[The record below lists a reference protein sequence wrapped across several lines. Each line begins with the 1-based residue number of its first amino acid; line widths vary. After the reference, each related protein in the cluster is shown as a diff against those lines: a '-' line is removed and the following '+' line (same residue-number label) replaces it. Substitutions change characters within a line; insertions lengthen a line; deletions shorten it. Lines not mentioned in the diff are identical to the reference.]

1 MSLAAKANPIQGRY
15 FYDGDGKLNVE
26 GGERKLDNLSERLIA
41 LIDYLQDRFTAGKG
55 KVTIYSGY
63 RSPNYNE
70 ALRRKGKSAAKASLH
85 MEGMAVD
92 FSLQGVASKDL
103 WHIVREMNCCGAGH
117 YGGETIHLDTGPPRF
132 WEQATS
138 KVFTDIADH
147 NKRIYATTEYDIYH
161 PGEWTSFK
169 LVQVTKYPFGVANK
183 VELIQGKKKGGTISL
198 QKEEACIPIRQRK
211 DLGPFLLR
219 LPDKKGLSKKPTQI
233 KVSFCSKPSMEM
245 PDFVLSN
252 PFVIQ

>member
-1 MSLAAKANPIQGRY
+1 MVMAAEANPNQGRY
-15 FYDGDGKLNVE
+15 FYAGDGKLNVE
-26 GGERKLDNLSERLIA
+26 GGTKKLNNLSERLIA

-103 WHIVREMNCCGAGH
+103 WHIVREMGCCGAGH
-117 YGGETIHLDTGPPRF
+117 YGGAAIHLDTGPPRF

-147 NKRIYATTEYDIYH
+147 NKRIYVTTEFDIYH
-161 PGEWTSFK
+161 LGESISLR
-169 LVQVTKYPFGVANK
+169 LVQVTEYPFGIDK
-183 VELIQGKKKGGTISL
+183 EVELMRGGKKWKTISL
-198 QKEEACIPIRQRK
+198 SKEEKCIVVRSRK
-211 DLGPFLLR
+211 DLGLLLIP
-219 LPDKKGLSKKPTQI
+219 LPDKKNPPKQVMKL
-233 KVSFCSKPSMEM
+233 KVSFCSKPSVEM

-252 PFVIQ
+252 PFIIQ